1 MDKLRISRRGL
12 LAAAALIAGSGNAF
26 AETTLERARRQG
38 YIRVGFANE
47 APYGYATPD
56 GKLTGESPE
65 VVKAV
70 LKKIGIPQVDGVLTE
85 FGSLIPGL
93 LAHRFDIIAAGMFIT
108 PARCREVQFSDPT
121 YAIGQAFL
129 VKKDDP
135 EHIKDYGSIKANPK
149 LKLAVMSGAVEMAYA
164 KEAGIPFSQLVILPD
179 QSSLVKAVQSGRA
192 DAAALTAVSIE
203 NMASKNEGV
212 ESTSQFG
219 YCRGQIGG
227 GLWGDRFSQ
236 GGQGPVRGIQCRA
249 QEVHWQSRA
258 HRAGHAFRL
267 RERLP
272 AREQNR
278 RGNLCREIVCA
289 GARHA
294 CIDGRGDHA
303 NQAPAATAGSL
314 AGGWRHSGVCGRTGC
329 RQLHKYPPFAT

>member
-1 MDKLRISRRGL
+1 LQISRRGL
-12 LAAAALIAGSGNAF
+12 IAAAALMAGSGKAF

-47 APYGYATPD
+47 APYGFATPD

-129 VKKDDP
+129 VKKGNPKD
-135 EHIKDYGSIKANPK
+135 IKNYSSMKANSN
-149 LKLAVMSGAVEMAYA
+149 LKLAVMSGAVEMGYA
-164 KEAGIPFSQLVILPD
+164 KETGIPFSQLLILPD

-212 ESTSQFG
+212 ESTPPFG
-219 YCRGQIGG
+219 TVAGKSVVGYGG
-227 GLWGDRFSQ
+227 
-236 GGQGPVRGIQCRA
+236 I
-249 QEVHWQSRA
+249 
-258 HRAGHAFRL
+258 AFRKGDKDL
-267 RERLP
+267 YEAFNAELKQFIGSPEHIELVTPFGFGKGFLP
-272 AREQNR
+272 
-278 RGNLCREIVCA
+278 GNKTAAEICA
-289 GARHA
+289 G
-294 CIDGRGDHA
+294 
-303 NQAPAATAGSL
+303 
-314 AGGWRHSGVCGRTGC
+314 
-329 RQLHKYPPFAT
+329 K